1 MAWEPGMV
9 AGQKLS
15 IEMPTKVVFFPILSW
30 YHRTFLSDYAGANG
44 EAISLFF

>member
-15 IEMPTKVVFFPILSW
+15 IEMPTKDVFFSNLELVS
-30 YHRTFLSDYAGANG
+30 
-44 EAISLFF
+44 